1 MLHSAFEEDLP
12 DHKKEQKKVKRGKP
26 HLNSRDQDLCADRSF
41 VRASL
46 VPQTVKKIHL
56 QCRKPGLIP
65 EWGRTP
71 GDGNG
76 YLPGEA
82 HGQRSLTGYSLWGHK
97 ESDTTEHL

>member
-12 DHKKEQKKVKRGKP
+12 DHKKEQKRVKRGKP

-71 GDGNG
+71 GDGNV